1 MFSLQVRDVLDRA
14 RLLTAPPGMSVFSA
28 ASLMQSHGTGAVLIL
43 DDARL
48 VGILTE
54 RDIVFRVVARAL
66 ESQTT
71 AVSEVM
77 TPSPMTVSP
86 DRTFGHALMQMQKNG
101 FRHLPVMDEGRV
113 LGIVSARNALD
124 PDLEEFV
131 VEAVRREQFNKEG
144 V

>member
-1 MFSLQVRDVLDRA
+1 MTITTGGRS
-14 RLLTAPPGMSVFSA
+14 GSA

-43 DDARL
+43 EDARL

-77 TPSPMTVSP
+77 TPSPMTISP
-86 DRTFGHALMQMQKNG
+86 ERTFGHALMQMQKNG
-101 FRHLPVMDEGRV
+101 FRHLPVIDEGRV

-131 VEAVRREQFNKEG
+131 AEAVRREQFGKEG